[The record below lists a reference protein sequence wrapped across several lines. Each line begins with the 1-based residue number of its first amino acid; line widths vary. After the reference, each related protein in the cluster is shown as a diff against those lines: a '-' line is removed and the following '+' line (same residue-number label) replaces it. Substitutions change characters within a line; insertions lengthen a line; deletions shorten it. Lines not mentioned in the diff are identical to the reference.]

1 VLTVNAQPV
10 SIFRAQRIRLRQY
23 RTFIDMHQFDRHRR
37 QIAEFIFGV

>member
-23 RTFIDMHQFDRHRR
+23 RTFIDMHQFDRHRG